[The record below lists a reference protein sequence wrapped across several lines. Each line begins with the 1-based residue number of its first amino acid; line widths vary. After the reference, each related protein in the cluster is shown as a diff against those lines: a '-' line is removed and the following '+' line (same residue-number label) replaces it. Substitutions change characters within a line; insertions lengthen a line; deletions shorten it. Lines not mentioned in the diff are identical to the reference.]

1 MGSHRSKHST
11 CKIAG
16 IKLPS
21 KWPPIPDNIGKLRQ
35 IKTIDGRIQ
44 HIKIEGEI
52 IRPQNNCDNK
62 IIVLQK
68 IRFVEEE
75 RIEFRFAYYMIGV
88 KPRARGKWIWGQF
101 CLMIPKDD
109 LKVLLR
115 EAKKRK
121 WF

>member
-1 MGSHRSKHST
+1 
-11 CKIAG
+11 
-16 IKLPS
+16 
-21 KWPPIPDNIGKLRQ
+21 
-35 IKTIDGRIQ
+35 
-44 HIKIEGEI
+44 
-52 IRPQNNCDNK
+52 
-62 IIVLQK
+62 
-68 IRFVEEE
+68 
-75 RIEFRFAYYMIGV
+75 MIGV